1 MEPGEQP
8 SVRVVEAIAAAEGVD
23 PADLEPPLYDVL
35 DPDALDTLAD
45 SLCSNGGQFDGA
57 ASRVEFT
64 YRTYRVEV
72 EIGNANGIDVT
83 VTERPSDAP
92 FDPTPDSRILD

>member
-23 PADLEPPLYDVL
+23 PAALEPPLYDVV

-45 SLCSNGGQFDGA
+45 SLCRNGGQFDGV

-72 EIGNANGIDVT
+72 EMGNGVDVT
-83 VTERPSDAP
+83 VTERPSDLSV
-92 FDPTPDSRILD
+92 DPAADSQVLD

>member
-23 PADLEPPLYDVL
+23 PAALEPPLYDVL
-35 DPDALDTLAD
+35 DPDALDTLTD
-45 SLCSNGGQFDGA
+45 SLCRGADQFDDA
-57 ASRVEFT
+57 AARVEFT

-72 EIGNANGIDVT
+72 EIGDEVDVT
-83 VTERPSDAP
+83 VTERPSDSSI
-92 FDPTPDSRILD
+92 DPTPDSRVLE